1 LTSHRA
7 LASECRRLKARPYL
21 LLGLAAAAFAAMP
34 ATAWASFEVKPRGR
48 LHLDSSYA
56 FGEDDAAW
64 SNGLRT
70 RRVRMGL
77 DGRLDDHWDFRIE
90 FDFAE
95 EGVGAREV
103 RLRRSLG
110 PGRLM
115 IGQVKAPMGLN
126 ELTGSNDLTFI
137 ERSTPTAIVADGFR
151 LGVGYDAWF
160 GEDLVGVQTRVYGRA
175 IGEATAGDMQHAI
188 GGRGVVAPV
197 IGQGRLHL
205 GLSGAFEHR
214 GDNTAIRYSD
224 RPEARGAD
232 GGTRLIDTGVLDAAL
247 TGKVGAELAFIT
259 GPFSV
264 EAEYLAVYVHRD
276 DAESVYLDGF
286 HAQTSYILTGESRGY
301 RQGGFGAPSPSRS
314 YGAWEAALRYSR
326 MSLDDADLQGG
337 TQTNLT
343 VGLNWYATDRVRF
356 MLNHVLSMVE
366 GGVFGDETLHIV
378 QARAQYAF

>member
-1 LTSHRA
+1 M
-7 LASECRRLKARPYL
+7 P
-21 LLGLAAAAFAAMP
+21 AAAH
-34 ATAWASFEVKPRGR
+34 ASFEVKPRGR

-56 FGEDDAAW
+56 FGEDEAAW

-95 EGVGAREV
+95 EALGAREI

-110 PGRLM
+110 PGKLVL
-115 IGQVKAPMGLN
+115 GQLKTPMGLN
-126 ELTGSNDLTFI
+126 ELTSSNDLTLI

-151 LGVGYDAWF
+151 LGVGYDAWLW
-160 GEDLVGVQTRVYGRA
+160 EDLVGVQTMVYGRA
-175 IGEATAGDMQHAI
+175 IGEATVGDMQHAI
-188 GGRGVVAPV
+188 GGRGVVAPY
-197 IGQGRLHL
+197 IGHARLHL

-232 GGTRLIDTGVLDAAL
+232 GGTRLIDTGVLEAAF

-264 EAEYLAVYVHRD
+264 EAEYLAAFINRD
-276 DAESVYLDGF
+276 DAESVYLGGF
-286 HAQTSYILTGESRGY
+286 HAQASYIITGETRGY
-301 RQGGFGAPSPSRS
+301 KQGRFGAPSPNHA
-314 YGAWEAALRYSR
+314 YGAWEVALRYSH

-337 TQTNLT
+337 TQNNLT

-366 GGVFGDETLHIV
+366 GGVFGDETLRIV